1 MKHKAI
7 VFKIDSN
14 YFTSSNFV
22 SAIDYQ
28 LRPSA
33 LNDLKVIPKNNTE
46 DVLSLIE
53 QPVYP
58 NLPPSPKTRL
68 EVYLKPQ
75 GSLSYPTKGTIQM
88 NTFNWTSPSGLNS
101 TRSDC

>member
-14 YFTSSNFV
+14 YFTSSN
-22 SAIDYQ
+22 
-28 LRPSA
+28 

-53 QPVYP
+53 QPV
-58 NLPPSPKTRL
+58 LPQSAPFSKNTTQSVSETTGKSQL
-68 EVYLKPQ
+68 FDQ
-75 GSLSYPTKGTIQM
+75 GNDT
-88 NTFNWTSPSGLNS
+88 
-101 TRSDC
+101 DEHV